1 MIEHYPQLDSLIR
14 LALEEDIGPGDVT
27 TDAVV
32 APAAEGRAQLV
43 ARERMVPAGLAVFE
57 RTFTLLCPDMRFE
70 TDCEDGELVEPE
82 ARIGTVAG
90 PLWAILQGER
100 TALNFMQ
107 RMSGIATLTRRYVD
121 RVRPY
126 KARILD
132 TRKTTPGHRWL
143 EKYAVRVGGGV
154 NHRFALFDG
163 ILIKDNHIRA
173 AGSISKAVKLSRRG
187 AAHLLRVEVEV
198 EDLAGVEEAL
208 RAGTDIIMLDNM
220 PPEDLRAAVRLV
232 KGRALL
238 EASGGIKLDT
248 IEEVARTGVDFIS
261 VGALTHSA
269 RAVDLSLEIE
279 ADTERGGV

>member
-14 LALEEDIGPGDVT
+14 LALKEDIGPGDVT
-27 TDAVV
+27 TDALV
-32 APAAEGRAQLV
+32 APAAEGRARLI

-57 RTFTLLCPDMRFE
+57 RTFTLLCPGMQFE
-70 TDCEDGELVEPE
+70 KDCEDGALVEAE
-82 ARIGTVAG
+82 ARIGAIAG

-107 RMSGIATLTRRYVD
+107 RMSGIATLTRRYAD
-121 RVRPY
+121 RIRQS

-143 EKYAVRVGGGV
+143 EKYAVRVGGGA

-173 AGSISKAVKLSRRG
+173 AGSISRAVELARQG

-208 RAGTDIIMLDNM
+208 RAGADIIMLDNM
-220 PPEDLRAAVRLV
+220 PLEALRAAVGLV
-232 KGRALL
+232 NGRALL
-238 EASGGIKLDT
+238 EASGGINLDT
-248 IEEVARTGVDFIS
+248 VEEVAATGVDFIS

-269 RAVDLSLEIE
+269 RAVDLSLEIQPDSE
-279 ADTERGGV
+279 N